1 MFGRWSLVL
10 ALVCACGA
18 NAEPA
23 APHAQTPGADDPAT
37 PPAANA
43 HAPVDA
49 PALPDA
55 AMTEVYDFVA
65 HPARA
70 EVRTGDTLFADL
82 GTAAGAK
89 YTNGG
94 FRTQLGED
102 QLLGGATTTLVPG
115 VTGQV
120 VLPVEGVGAQ
130 DLRLRARAFADGHLT
145 LYVND
150 AVVGRAQLSS
160 DEFRTI
166 HVTIPAGALP
176 RGENYLRVRV
186 PSVGSVPGGGRASLA
201 LDWFS
206 LGPATPT
213 PDPPPAAADGASDD
227 APTLPVLGIARDGL
241 HLPAGM
247 TLSYAAE
254 VPAHARLRARVVGAS
269 ASRLALRALSDGSPA
284 RALVEVAATAEGA
297 PVDVD
302 LASLAGQVVRFDLV
316 ATGPV
321 TLTSAGLYVPAPERV
336 AQRPPA
342 PKNVL
347 VYLIDTLRADRLRPY
362 APDTTVRTPG
372 FDAYARQ
379 ASLFVSGH
387 AQENWTKP
395 SVATLLSGL
404 FPWQHGATTGDAVV
418 PNSVHL
424 LSEGLHD
431 QGFFTGAFICNGYVS
446 GMFGF
451 RRGWSTWRNYIKEG
465 RRTQARFVAADVLE
479 WLDHRP
485 AEQPFFL
492 YVHTID
498 PHVPYLPPDDLLHT
512 YDADPY
518 DGPVNFNRDRELL
531 EKVKVG
537 RVTLNDRD
545 RRHLEALYDAEI
557 TYHDVHMAAILDGL
571 ERRGVADDTLVI
583 VTADHGEE
591 FYDHGSVG
599 HGHTLYEEL
608 LHVPLVMRWPG
619 LEGGPRRIDTPAGL
633 VDVLPT
639 IYDVLGQPRPEGL
652 PGQSLVPLLRGDL
665 PHAPPVD
672 VSGFLEGWRA
682 ALSGHH
688 KLIQRAASNLALYDL
703 EADPGEQHDL
713 AADRPLTVRWLRG
726 MLGLMLHGEDARAR
740 DAAAPEHTRID
751 AETEAQLRALGYV
764 GTSAP

>member
-1 MFGRWSLVL
+1 
-10 ALVCACGA
+10 
-18 NAEPA
+18 
-23 APHAQTPGADDPAT
+23 
-37 PPAANA
+37 
-43 HAPVDA
+43 
-49 PALPDA
+49 
-55 AMTEVYDFVA
+55 
-65 HPARA
+65 
-70 EVRTGDTLFADL
+70 
-82 GTAAGAK
+82 
-89 YTNGG
+89 
-94 FRTQLGED
+94 
-102 QLLGGATTTLVPG
+102 
-115 VTGQV
+115 
-120 VLPVEGVGAQ
+120 
-130 DLRLRARAFADGHLT
+130 
-145 LYVND
+145 
-150 AVVGRAQLSS
+150 
-160 DEFRTI
+160 
-166 HVTIPAGALP
+166 
-176 RGENYLRVRV
+176 
-186 PSVGSVPGGGRASLA
+186 
-201 LDWFS
+201 
-206 LGPATPT
+206 
-213 PDPPPAAADGASDD
+213 
-227 APTLPVLGIARDGL
+227 
-241 HLPAGM
+241 
-247 TLSYAAE
+247 
-254 VPAHARLRARVVGAS
+254 
-269 ASRLALRALSDGSPA
+269 
-284 RALVEVAATAEGA
+284 
-297 PVDVD
+297 VD

-665 PHAPPVD
+665 PHAPPVE

>member
-1 MFGRWSLVL
+1 
-10 ALVCACGA
+10 
-18 NAEPA
+18 
-23 APHAQTPGADDPAT
+23 
-37 PPAANA
+37 
-43 HAPVDA
+43 
-49 PALPDA
+49 
-55 AMTEVYDFVA
+55 
-65 HPARA
+65 
-70 EVRTGDTLFADL
+70 
-82 GTAAGAK
+82 
-89 YTNGG
+89 
-94 FRTQLGED
+94 
-102 QLLGGATTTLVPG
+102 
-115 VTGQV
+115 
-120 VLPVEGVGAQ
+120 
-130 DLRLRARAFADGHLT
+130 
-145 LYVND
+145 
-150 AVVGRAQLSS
+150 
-160 DEFRTI
+160 
-166 HVTIPAGALP
+166 
-176 RGENYLRVRV
+176 
-186 PSVGSVPGGGRASLA
+186 
-201 LDWFS
+201 
-206 LGPATPT
+206 
-213 PDPPPAAADGASDD
+213 
-227 APTLPVLGIARDGL
+227 
-241 HLPAGM
+241 
-247 TLSYAAE
+247 
-254 VPAHARLRARVVGAS
+254 
-269 ASRLALRALSDGSPA
+269 
-284 RALVEVAATAEGA
+284 
-297 PVDVD
+297 
-302 LASLAGQVVRFDLV
+302 
-316 ATGPV
+316 
-321 TLTSAGLYVPAPERV
+321 
-336 AQRPPA
+336 
-342 PKNVL
+342 
-347 VYLIDTLRADRLRPY
+347 
-362 APDTTVRTPG
+362 
-372 FDAYARQ
+372 
-379 ASLFVSGH
+379 
-387 AQENWTKP
+387 
-395 SVATLLSGL
+395 
-404 FPWQHGATTGDAVV
+404 
-418 PNSVHL
+418 
-424 LSEGLHD
+424 
-431 QGFFTGAFICNGYVS
+431 
-446 GMFGF
+446 
-451 RRGWSTWRNYIKEG
+451 
-465 RRTQARFVAADVLE
+465 VLE

-485 AEQPFFL
+485 AEQPFCL